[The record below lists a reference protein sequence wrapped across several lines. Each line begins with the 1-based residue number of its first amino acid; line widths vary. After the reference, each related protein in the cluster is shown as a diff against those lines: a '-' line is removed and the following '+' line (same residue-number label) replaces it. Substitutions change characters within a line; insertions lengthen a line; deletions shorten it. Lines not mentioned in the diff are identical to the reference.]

1 MSLYALIDYLH
12 FKGSGLSEQEQYR
25 QQGWG
30 LKQVLLTMNPNEPD
44 ALFAFVSAASNVLS
58 TRVANAPPQ
67 RNEQRWLA
75 GWQNRL
81 QTYLEVPEQLQ
92 LAPGR

>member
-1 MSLYALIDYLH
+1 
-12 FKGSGLSEQEQYR
+12 
-25 QQGWG
+25 
-30 LKQVLLTMNPNEPD
+30 MNPNEPD